1 MKFKIEDMKTK
12 IFIYSFLMLFA
23 FVGCESFLEEEP
35 RDIIAPENFFA
46 SEADARQAVTGI
58 YAILKNNSLY
68 GQVGLDALYD
78 NGADIIEPNRSAD
91 FFVGFGNYVMDE
103 AIADRSIQKM
113 SVSDCWKDLY
123 KIILNATIIIE
134 QVDGNEAITPA
145 AQTDII
151 AETLF
156 LRSLCY
162 WHITNLWGDAPYY
175 NEPLTIDEIKVLGR
189 TDKQVIL
196 DGIMEDL
203 QFAEDNLP
211 RRDEIPEKDRGRA
224 SKWCASMIMA
234 KIYMQ
239 EGEWQSGLNKCLEI
253 INESSH
259 ELLPTYAAVF
269 DPQNEYN
276 AEIIWSLDFAKDIR
290 GQFEEGVVRED
301 GSLPG
306 FAGNGNWRPSMFN
319 PRLRDEPKNTSERA
333 AFSAALTEIGEAFN
347 GTGLQVA
354 SKDFA
359 EKFPLNDLRRPL
371 NVMDNYLGYD
381 LNFPYMPKF
390 MNLSLATSPRFNHSD
405 NRLVFRLADVYL
417 MAAEC
422 ANEANGPS
430 GAYQYINAV
439 RERAYETQAEWEL
452 KGLTQQQFREAI
464 YDERKWELA
473 GECMRRYDLIRWG
486 ILLDVVKNLEYR
498 FWTPNLN
505 IQPYHVLCP
514 IPLQELQVN
523 PALLESDPTN
533 NGYRQ

>member
-1 MKFKIEDMKTK
+1 MKTK
-12 IFIYSFLMLFA
+12 IYIYSLLVLFA

-35 RDIIAPENFFA
+35 RDIIAPENFFS

-58 YAILKNNSLY
+58 YAIYKNNSLY

-113 SVSDCWKDLY
+113 SVSDTWKDLY
-123 KIILNATIIIE
+123 KVVLNATIILKE
-134 QVDGNEAITPA
+134 VEGNEAISTDV
-145 AQTDII
+145 QTEIK
-151 AETLF
+151 AEVLF
-156 LRSLCY
+156 LRSLAY
-162 WHITNLWGDAPYY
+162 WHITNLWGAAPYY
-175 NEPLTIDEIKVLGR
+175 SEPLTIDEIKVLGR

-196 DGIMEDL
+196 DGIMNDL

-211 RRDEIPEKDRGRA
+211 RRDEIPEEDRGRA
-224 SKWCASMIMA
+224 SKWCASLIMA

-239 EGEWQSGLNKCLEI
+239 EHEWQKGLNKCLKI

-259 ELLPTYAAVF
+259 ELLPTYGEVF
-269 DPQNEYN
+269 DPANEYN
-276 AEIIWSLDFAKDIR
+276 AEIIWSLDFAKDLR
-290 GQFEEGVVRED
+290 SQFEEGLVSAD
-301 GSLPG
+301 GSLR
-306 FAGNGNWRPSMFN
+306 AAWGNGNWRPSMFN

-333 AFSAALTEIGEAFN
+333 ALSTALTERGEAFN
-347 GTGLQVA
+347 GTGLQIA

-359 EKFPLNDLRRPL
+359 EKFPLNDLRRPY
-371 NVMDNYLGYD
+371 NVMDNYLGFE
-381 LNFPYMPKF
+381 LVFPYMPKF
-390 MNLSLATSPRFNHSD
+390 MNLDLATSPRFNHSD

-422 ANEANGPS
+422 ENEANGPAD
-430 GAYQYINAV
+430 AYKYIEPI
-439 RERAYETQAEWEL
+439 RKRAYATEAEWKL
-452 KGLTQQQFREAI
+452 SGLSQQQFREAI

-486 ILLDVVKNLEYR
+486 ILLDVVRNLEYR

-533 NGYRQ
+533 NGYR